1 MYILNEY
8 MYVHT
13 HAHIRNNN
21 KEKQTINLGAEGSL
35 EG

>member
-13 HAHIRNNN
+13 HAHVRNNN
-21 KEKQTINLGAEGSL
+21 KEKQTINLGVEGSL